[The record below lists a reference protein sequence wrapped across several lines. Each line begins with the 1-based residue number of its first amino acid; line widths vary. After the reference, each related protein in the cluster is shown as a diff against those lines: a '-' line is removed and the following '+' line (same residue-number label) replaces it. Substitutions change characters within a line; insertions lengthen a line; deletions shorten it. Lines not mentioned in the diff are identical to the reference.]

1 MSISHKK
8 MKEIKDTLN
17 QFLNNDEVLTEK
29 IYESLKVTLNYN
41 EDKKYEYDK
50 DKYEKYSKPYYEKN
64 KDKIKKAVTE
74 RRRNKRIE
82 EKKDIQNIENSLN
95 IIKI

>member
-29 IYESLKVTLNYN
+29 IYESLKITLNYN
-41 EDKKYEYDK
+41 ENKTYSYDK
-50 DKYEKYSKPYYEKN
+50 EKYEKYTKPYYEKN
-64 KDKIKKAVTE
+64 KEKINKAITE

-82 EKKDIQNIENSLN
+82 EKKEIQNIENSLN